1 MTTTTTTQVRFPL
14 GRLVATPGA
23 LRALEDARIGFLPYI
38 HRHARGDWGDVSDE
52 DKRLNDADVNGGG
65 RLLSA
70 YKLPGAKGD
79 RARIWIVTEA
89 DRSATTILCPE
100 EY

>member
-1 MTTTTTTQVRFPL
+1 MTTTTTRARFEL
-14 GRLVATPGA
+14 GRTFATPGA
-23 LRALEDARIGFLPYI
+23 LRALEDARMTFMPYLR
-38 HRHARGDWGDVSDE
+38 RHSLGDWGDVSDE
-52 DKRLNDADVNGGG
+52 DKRLNDADVSGGG
-65 RLLSA
+65 RLLSC

-79 RARIWIVTEA
+79 RARIWIITEA